1 MNIKLQR
8 LDSLLP
14 LARAIVIFV
23 SDVEFFPLAGALSQF
38 ERLLKILAGEVG
50 LANGQVL
57 VSQAGIRHGKIWVE
71 LDGALIQRDRRKGI
85 ALSRN
90 SSA

>member
-1 MNIKLQR
+1 MHIKLQR

-38 ERLLKILAGEVG
+38 ERLLKVLAGEVC

-57 VSQAGIRHGKIWVE
+57 VAQAGIRHGKIGVE
-71 LDGALIQRDRRKGI
+71 LDGALVQRNWGKGI
-85 ALSRN
+85 ASF
-90 SSA
+90 A